1 MVAVAGLIFLWYG
14 YKQIN
19 KFCSQKKAYLHYNFS
34 GALQHRAP
42 ALYQKYLLE
51 KMRIFRMLS
60 GVKLKTREARLK
72 WL

>member
-1 MVAVAGLIFLWYG
+1 MIAVAGSIFLWYG

-19 KFCSQKKAYLHYNFS
+19 KFCRAYLHYNFS

-51 KMRIFRMLS
+51 KTRNFRMLS